1 LVRKRPTGFEIA
13 LTLPAVACLPALA
26 ARLFGGELA
35 NPAVEAQARCS
46 AAVLAGILLLLA
58 RRLDARRLG
67 RRSLPAYVAA
77 AALGVAAFYNF
88 GLFRHYN
95 DFHFINTW
103 EQFHYQLGSKY
114 FPELGYDGIYLAS
127 LAAQRQSRPDRALPE
142 AIRDLR
148 ANRLVSVRSQR
159 PELEAVKS
167 RFSAERWD
175 RFVAD
180 HDHYLQVIDP
190 AVLDGMRRDHGYNP
204 PPSWTFVARL
214 FSARLPA
221 NPLSLAF
228 LAGLDVALLV
238 LAFAMLFQTFG
249 TRAGC
254 LALAVFG
261 LGHGW
266 NYLFVGA
273 FLRLDWLAALML
285 ALCQLK
291 RGRSFA
297 AGALLGVAA
306 MARLFPAFFLLG
318 PALLGARDLWQ
329 RRRPDAALRLA
340 AGFGVAVVVGLAA
353 GCFSGRG
360 SDAWLEFTQDIR
372 HHAGT

>member
-142 AIRDLR
+142 AIRDLH
-148 ANRLVSVRSQR
+148 ANRLVSVRSQL
-159 PELEAVKS
+159 PELDVVKA
-167 RFSAERWD
+167 RFRAERWD
-175 RFVAD
+175 QFVAD
-180 HDHYLQVIDP
+180 HDHYS
-190 AVLDGMRRDHGYNP
+190 R
-204 PPSWTFVARL
+204 
-214 FSARLPA
+214 
-221 NPLSLAF
+221 
-228 LAGLDVALLV
+228 
-238 LAFAMLFQTFG
+238 
-249 TRAGC
+249 
-254 LALAVFG
+254 
-261 LGHGW
+261 
-266 NYLFVGA
+266 
-273 FLRLDWLAALML
+273 
-285 ALCQLK
+285 
-291 RGRSFA
+291 
-297 AGALLGVAA
+297 
-306 MARLFPAFFLLG
+306 
-318 PALLGARDLWQ
+318 
-329 RRRPDAALRLA
+329 
-340 AGFGVAVVVGLAA
+340 
-353 GCFSGRG
+353 
-360 SDAWLEFTQDIR
+360 
-372 HHAGT
+372 